1 VIFAGILL
9 LKMRPL
15 VFYFF
20 SHDTWLVML
29 DNTFEVGWFSIM
41 GPQPPALGPCRE
53 HLSPRVGR
61 PACQTSTTG
70 TPCKMDGV
78 WTGKLLLSHS

>member
-29 DNTFEVGWFSIM
+29 DNTFEVGWFPNNGSSASSLGAM
-41 GPQPPALGPCRE
+41 PGTPQP
-53 HLSPRVGR
+53 
-61 PACQTSTTG
+61 
-70 TPCKMDGV
+70 
-78 WTGKLLLSHS
+78 